1 MGGDIEMS
9 GDPLRHLLPLS
20 VTSVLQ
26 LSNHQAFREV
36 QPDFA
41 ALLIAA
47 AFSIVGLAIVRM
59 VPKASLLAAFF
70 LVGAL
75 SLNVALSFA

>member
-1 MGGDIEMS
+1 MS

-20 VTSVLQ
+20 VTSVQQ
-26 LSNHQAFREV
+26 LSNHQAFREM
-36 QPDFA
+36 QPGFA
-41 ALLIAA
+41 ARLIAV
-47 AFSIVGLAIVRM
+47 AFTIVGLAIVKV

-70 LVGAL
+70 LVGVL